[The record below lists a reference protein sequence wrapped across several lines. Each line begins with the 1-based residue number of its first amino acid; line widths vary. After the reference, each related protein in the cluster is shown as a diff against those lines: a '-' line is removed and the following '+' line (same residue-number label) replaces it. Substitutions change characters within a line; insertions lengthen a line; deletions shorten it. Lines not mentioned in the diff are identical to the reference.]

1 MKKLIVRAAFLLLA
15 SAASAVA
22 AETPSAMSV
31 PIGPLGPAGAP
42 ASAFPKPP
50 RPVASIVAEQ
60 WSTEEERDRNG
71 EAREVMKFLGVHPG
85 MSVADIGAG
94 GGYYTVR
101 VAKRVGTSG
110 HVIAEDVKPEYLAAL
125 QQRLVREHLDNV
137 SLDLGEAHDP
147 RLPPRSVDLA
157 LMVHMYHEVEQ
168 PFGLL
173 DNLLPALRPGA
184 RVAVIDLDQATEI
197 HGTPRKLLLC
207 EFHALGFRQT
217 HWGWLRAKK
226 EYFAVFAPPS
236 QRIAPE
242 QIKACTP

>member
-1 MKKLIVRAAFLLLA
+1 MRTLVASLAFLLLA
-15 SAASAVA
+15 SLPRAIA
-22 AETPSAMSV
+22 AETASSPSIA
-31 PIGPLGPAGAP
+31 PLGPAGAP
-42 ASAFPKPP
+42 ASAFPKPA

-60 WSTEEERDRNG
+60 WSTEEARDRDG
-71 EAREVMKFLGVHPG
+71 EAAEVMKFLGIHPG
-85 MSVADIGAG
+85 MSVADVGAG

-101 VAKRVGTSG
+101 VAKRVGAGG
-110 HVIAEDVKPEYLAAL
+110 HVIAEDVVPEYLAAL

-137 SLDLGEAHDP
+137 SLDLGEPHDP
-147 RLPPRSVDLA
+147 RLPPHSVDLV

-168 PFGLL
+168 PYGLL
-173 DNLLPALRPGA
+173 YNLLPALRPGA

-226 EYFAVFAPPS
+226 EYLAVFSPPGHRVAPTD
-236 QRIAPE
+236 IKTCAP
-242 QIKACTP
+242 

>member
-1 MKKLIVRAAFLLLA
+1 MKSLVAAVALLLLA
-15 SAASAVA
+15 SLPRAIA
-22 AETPSAMSV
+22 AETASFP

-42 ASAFPKPP
+42 ASDFPKPA

-60 WSTEEERDRNG
+60 WSTEEARDRDG
-71 EAREVMKFLGVHPG
+71 EAAEVMKFLGIHPG

-101 VAKRVGTSG
+101 LAEQVGAAG
-110 HVIAEDVKPEYLAAL
+110 HVIAEDVVPEYLAAL
-125 QQRLVREHLDNV
+125 QQRLIREHLDNV
-137 SLDLGEAHDP
+137 MLDRGEPHDP
-147 RLPPRSVDLA
+147 RLPPRSVDLV

-168 PFGLL
+168 PYGLL
-173 DNLLPALRPGA
+173 YNLLPALRRGG

-207 EFHALGFRQT
+207 EFNALGFRQT

-226 EYFAVFAPPS
+226 EYLAVFEPPA

-242 QIKACTP
+242 QIKPCTP

>member
-1 MKKLIVRAAFLLLA
+1 MSRVA
-15 SAASAVA
+15 SAIFGLTLLIASLPLTVA
-22 AETPSAMSV
+22 AESTGGT
-31 PIGPLGPAGAP
+31 PIGPLGPPGAP
-42 ASAFPKPP
+42 ASTFPKPA
-50 RPVASIVAEQ
+50 RPVASIVADQ

-71 EAREVMKFLGVHPG
+71 EAAEVMKVLHVHTG

-94 GGYYTVR
+94 RGYYTVR
-101 VAKRVGTSG
+101 IAKKVGPG
-110 HVIAEDVKPEYLAAL
+110 GRVIAEDVVPDYLDGL
-125 QQRLVREHLDNV
+125 RQRLAREHLDNV
-137 SLDLGEAHDP
+137 RLDLGEPHDP
-147 RLPPRSVDLA
+147 RLPPRSVDLV
-157 LMVHMYHEVEQ
+157 LMVHMYHEVVQ
-168 PFGLL
+168 PYGLL
-173 DNLLPALRPGA
+173 YNLLPALRPGA

-207 EFHALGFRQT
+207 EFDALGFRQT